1 MNARGVFLCAPMSAT
16 PPPPHFFYC
25 LCLSWLLLSPAS
37 VCAAMKYETS
47 KCAAQKKLREKKA
60 KKRKG
65 KTRKKKNKNMKY
77 AENKTFN

>member
-25 LCLSWLLLSPAS
+25 LCLCLSWLLLSPAS
-37 VCAAMKYETS
+37 VYAAMKYETS

-60 KKRKG
+60 KKA
-65 KTRKKKNKNMKY
+65 RKKKNKNMKY

>member
-1 MNARGVFLCAPMSAT
+1 MNARRVFLCAPMSARL
-16 PPPPHFFYC
+16 PLLPHFFYCLC

-60 KKRKG
+60 KKK
-65 KTRKKKNKNMKY
+65 KKKNKNMKY

>member
-16 PPPPHFFYC
+16 PPSSSLFYCLC

-47 KCAAQKKLREKKA
+47 KCAAQKKLREKKP
-60 KKRKG
+60 KKESKKSEEEEKQEYEICG
-65 KTRKKKNKNMKY
+65 K
-77 AENKTFN
+77 

>member
-1 MNARGVFLCAPMSAT
+1 MRAGCSCAPQCL
-16 PPPPHFFYC
+16 PRLPLIPHFFYCLC

-60 KKRKG
+60 EKKERKNEEEEKQEYEICG
-65 KTRKKKNKNMKY
+65 K
-77 AENKTFN
+77 

>member
-16 PPPPHFFYC
+16 PAPPPHFFYCLC

-60 KKRKG
+60 KKVSKNEKEEKQEYEICG
-65 KTRKKKNKNMKY
+65 K
-77 AENKTFN
+77 

>member
-1 MNARGVFLCAPMSAT
+1 MRAGCSCAPQCL
-16 PPPPHFFYC
+16 PRLPLLPHFFYCLC

-60 KKRKG
+60 KKVSKNEKEEKQEYEICG
-65 KTRKKKNKNMKY
+65 K
-77 AENKTFN
+77 

>member
-25 LCLSWLLLSPAS
+25 LCLCLYWLLLSPAS

-60 KKRKG
+60 KKA
-65 KTRKKKNKNMKY
+65 RKKKNKNMKY